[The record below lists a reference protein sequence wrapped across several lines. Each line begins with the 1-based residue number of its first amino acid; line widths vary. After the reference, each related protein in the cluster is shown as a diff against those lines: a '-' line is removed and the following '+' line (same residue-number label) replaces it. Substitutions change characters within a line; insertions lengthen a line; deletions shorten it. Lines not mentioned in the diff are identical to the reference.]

1 MLCGTSTL
9 NDTQT
14 FQDTASVWFVYDW
27 TLRLSQTWLIVSY
40 RAKKYSGHHA
50 LDLQQVLLKHKPK
63 KIRKEHMKTKQ
74 KSRKAELSTPRYKS
88 IPRFQRQSVQNREML
103 CFLSRWQT
111 FLTHICTKN
120 TAYTVCTLRIVDL
133 FVSADSSAVCVP
145 TPTPSLSFP
154 HWTRCAWPPEKWPTP
169 PLLQCTCDHV
179 CGGATSAV
187 QLIQSIIEMSI
198 I

>member
-1 MLCGTSTL
+1 MTL
-9 NDTQT
+9 KHSKIQ
-14 FQDTASVWFVYDW
+14 QVYDSC
-27 TLRLSQTWLIVSY
+27 TIGLSDCLRLDLSYLIVP
-40 RAKKYSGHHA
+40 KNI
-50 LDLQQVLLKHKPK
+50 QVITPLISSKSCSSTSP
-63 KIRKEHMKTKQ
+63 RKSEKNTWKQ
-74 KSRKAELSTPRYKS
+74 SRKAELSTPRYKS